1 MVDDASFVGILL
13 AAAPAI
19 LNSVAAPV
27 AAATQLA
34 LLGHS
39 HDDPVR
45 TVAAYA
51 AVDTSVTFVANLC
64 NFLNVVAMARV
75 GQALGAQRWTQLGVL
90 VRVALCAALCCG
102 GAAALLLRSAQEGIV
117 ILMSLEPDVADA
129 MRAYL
134 QVALLRLPSLLLL
147 RSASGVL
154 TGFQRVGL
162 ASAINTTLAAADA
175 AAFYVVLAVRGD
187 SLVQAGAAAAF
198 NCTCAAAA
206 AVLAV
211 ATCPP
216 DGRVRLSPACGG
228 GKASD
233 GTAGEDK
240 GVSAPAE
247 APVSWCQL
255 AADSSNVLLRSLLL
269 SGSMYSLSVRA
280 AVLGA
285 APLAAHA
292 VVMQLWMITSY
303 VADGFADVG
312 TMRGA
317 RMLGAGDGDGMRRLT
332 LRVGALGV
340 ATGVGAAAV
349 MAVYSDGIARL
360 FTRDAAVVGVL
371 RATWPL
377 LCALQPINAT
387 VFVYDGLMYA
397 TQSFAFVRNA
407 LAIGV
412 LGGFAPAL
420 WAAATYGRTLRA
432 LWAAKAVL
440 NSWRCLS
447 ALFRIHLQLWPT
459 WRRTAGELL

>member
-1 MVDDASFVGILL
+1 MDDASLIGILL

-39 HDDPVR
+39 HVDPAR

-51 AVDTSVTFVANLC
+51 AVDSSVTFVASLC

-75 GQALGAQRWTQLGVL
+75 GQALGAKRWTQLGVL

-102 GAAALLLRSAQEGIV
+102 VAAALLLRSAQEGIV

-129 MRAYL
+129 TRAYL

-154 TGFQRVGL
+154 TGYQRVGL

-175 AAFYVVLAVRGD
+175 AAFYLVLAVRGD
-187 SLVQAGAAAAF
+187 GLVQAGAAAAF
-198 NCTCAAAA
+198 NCTCAAAV
-206 AVLAV
+206 AVLVV
-211 ATCPP
+211 AACPP
-216 DGRVRLSPACGG
+216 DGRARLCPACGG
-228 GKASD
+228 GKRDA
-233 GTAGEDK
+233 
-240 GVSAPAE
+240 APAE

-255 AADSSNVLLRSLLL
+255 TADSSNVLLRSLLL
-269 SGSMYSLSVRA
+269 SGSMYALSVRA
-280 AVLGA
+280 AMLGA

-317 RMLGAGDGDGMRRLT
+317 KMLGAGDGDGMRRLT
-332 LRVGALGV
+332 VRIAALGV

-349 MAVYSDGIARL
+349 MAAYRDGIASL
-360 FTRDAAVVGVL
+360 FTRDAAVVGAL
-371 RATWPL
+371 RDAWPL

-420 WAAATYGRTLRA
+420 WAAATFGRTLRA
-432 LWAAKAVL
+432 LWVAKAVL
-440 NSWRCLS
+440 NSWRCVS
-447 ALFRIHLQLWPT
+447 ALFRIHVQLWPT